1 MKTYSNDPQDYTL
14 EDAYSEEFDG
24 MSFQNLLDDMVAYL
38 KEDGQALD
46 SFEQALDSFKE
57 WWIEKKIKEHGSDE
71 DDYIADM
78 AWHDY
83 QNGD

>member
-14 EDAYSEEFDG
+14 EDELFEKFNDTQLKDLVA
-24 MSFQNLLDDMVAYL
+24 DMIEYFN
-38 KEDGQALD
+38 EDKYAID
-46 SFEQALDSFKE
+46 SFRE
-57 WWIEKKIKEHGSDE
+57 WWIEREIKHANDDE
-71 DDYIADM
+71 DDYHSDM

>member
-1 MKTYSNDPQDYTL
+1 MKIYSNDPQDYTL
-14 EDAYSEEFDG
+14 EDMLFEKFNDTQLKDLVA
-24 MSFQNLLDDMVAYL
+24 DMIEYFN
-38 KEDGQALD
+38 EDKYAID
-46 SFEQALDSFKE
+46 SFRE
-57 WWIEKKIKEHGSDE
+57 WWIEREINNHGSDE